1 MEARHLI
8 LFLADG
14 ANNLQ
19 LMAEGY
25 ARSMNSEG
33 IDLISATMASPI
45 INPVA
50 RKLMHE
56 EGIDISRLQLLTS
69 LDIEPYT
76 FDLIITMG
84 RIDQHRRPPLP
95 GMPPHLH
102 WDVPDPEVG
111 TPEPVLLRAL
121 RKARKELK
129 EKVETLFDS
138 ELLHAL
144 FVTRHNLELILDNL
158 LDGVMAHTTNRRIF
172 FFNQAAE
179 RITGYKR
186 EDILGKDCHD
196 VFEGRFCGGDCQFC
210 ESPKEQKNKKVI
222 RKEVGFW
229 RPDGKERV
237 LRMSIVPL
245 SDPDGSSVGALLSFI
260 DVTELSLLKRRLR
273 HHHSLGEL
281 VGKDPKMLELFNQI
295 REVSSEN
302 VSVLVEGESGTGKE
316 LVARAIHTMS
326 PRAKEPFVAINCGA
340 LPEGI
345 LESELFGHVRGAFSG
360 AIQDRKGRFELADKG
375 TIFLDEVSELSPAMQ
390 VKLLRV
396 LQEQRFEPVGGE
408 RSIQVNVR
416 VVSATNQNLR
426 ELMEKKGFRRDLFY
440 RLCVVPITIPPLRE
454 RRLDIPV
461 LVEHFIDMT
470 AQELERPVLTPS
482 NEVLD
487 LFTRYSWPGNV
498 RELRNAVEYA
508 YVKCRAGVIDVEHL
522 PPEIA
527 YQSGERRRSKP
538 GPALKLKKE
547 DILAALAE
555 AEGSRKKAAELLGV
569 GRATIYRYLDLYGL
583 K

>member
-1 MEARHLI
+1 
-8 LFLADG
+8 
-14 ANNLQ
+14 
-19 LMAEGY
+19 
-25 ARSMNSEG
+25 
-33 IDLISATMASPI
+33 
-45 INPVA
+45 
-50 RKLMHE
+50 
-56 EGIDISRLQLLTS
+56 
-69 LDIEPYT
+69 
-76 FDLIITMG
+76 
-84 RIDQHRRPPLP
+84 
-95 GMPPHLH
+95 
-102 WDVPDPEVG
+102 
-111 TPEPVLLRAL
+111 
-121 RKARKELK
+121 
-129 EKVETLFDS
+129 
-138 ELLHAL
+138 
-144 FVTRHNLELILDNL
+144 
-158 LDGVMAHTTNRRIF
+158 
-172 FFNQAAE
+172 
-179 RITGYKR
+179 
-186 EDILGKDCHD
+186 
-196 VFEGRFCGGDCQFC
+196 
-210 ESPKEQKNKKVI
+210 
-222 RKEVGFW
+222 
-229 RPDGKERV
+229 
-237 LRMSIVPL
+237 
-245 SDPDGSSVGALLSFI
+245 
-260 DVTELSLLKRRLR
+260 
-273 HHHSLGEL
+273 
-281 VGKDPKMLELFNQI
+281 
-295 REVSSEN
+295 VSSEN

-508 YVKCRAGVIDVEHL
+508 YVKCRAGVIGVEHL

>member
-1 MEARHLI
+1 VQPKHLI

-14 ANNLQ
+14 GNNLQ
-19 LMAEGY
+19 LMAEAY
-25 ARSMNSEG
+25 ARSMNNDD
-33 IDLISATMASPI
+33 IDLISATMAPPKLSPI
-45 INPVA
+45 AERVMLEN
-50 RKLMHE
+50 
-56 EGIDISRLQLLTS
+56 GIDISGLSLLTP
-69 LDIEPYT
+69 LDIEPFT
-76 FDLIITMG
+76 FDLIITLG
-84 RIDQHRRPPLP
+84 SIDQNCRPNLP

-102 WDVPDPEVG
+102 WDVPDPKPG
-111 TPEPVLLRAL
+111 SPEAVLLREL
-121 RKARKELK
+121 RKARDELK

-144 FVTRHNLELILDNL
+144 FVTRGNLELILDNL

-179 RITGYKR
+179 KITGYRR
-186 EDILGKDCHD
+186 EAILGKDCHD
-196 VFEGRFCGGDCQFC
+196 VFSGRFCGGDCQFC
-210 ESPKEQKNKKVI
+210 EGPNKHDDRTVIKKEIV
-222 RKEVGFW
+222 FT
-229 RPDGKERV
+229 RPDGKERI

-245 SDPDGSSVGALLSFI
+245 SDADGNGLGALLSFI
-260 DVTELSLLKRRLR
+260 DDTELSLLKRRLK
-273 HHHSLGEL
+273 HHHSLGGL
-281 VGKDPKMLELFNQI
+281 VGKDPKMLELFKHI

-302 VSVLVEGESGTGKE
+302 VPVLIEGESGTGKE
-316 LVARAIHTMS
+316 LVAKAIHDIS
-326 PRAKEPFVAINCGA
+326 PRAEEPFVAINCGA

-360 AIQDRKGRFELADKG
+360 AVQDRKGRFELADKG

-408 RSIQVNVR
+408 RTIQVNVR

-426 ELMEKKGFRRDLFY
+426 HLMERKQFRRDLFY
-440 RLCVVPITIPPLRE
+440 RLCVIPITLPPLRE
-454 RRLDIPV
+454 RRLDIPM
-461 LVEHFIDMT
+461 LVEHFLELT
-470 AQELERPVLTPS
+470 AQELERPVLSPS

-487 LFTRYSWPGNV
+487 LFTRYPWPGNV
-498 RELRNAVEYA
+498 RELRNAIEYA
-508 YVKCRAGVIDVEHL
+508 YVKCRSGVIAADHL

-527 YQSGERRRSKP
+527 YHGSERRTSKP

-547 DILAALAE
+547 EILAALAE
-555 AEGSRKKAAELLGV
+555 ADGNKKQAAKVLRV
-569 GRATIYRYLDLYGL
+569 GRATIYRYLEHYGL